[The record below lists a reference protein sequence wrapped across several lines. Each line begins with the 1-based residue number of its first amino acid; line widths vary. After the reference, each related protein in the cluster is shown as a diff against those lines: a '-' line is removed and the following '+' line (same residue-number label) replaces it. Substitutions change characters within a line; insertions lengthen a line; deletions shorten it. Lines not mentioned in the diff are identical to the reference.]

1 MQSHQLLT
9 TLLFLAVVALT
20 VAITVWASR
29 QGSGTANF
37 YAGGR
42 SFTPLQNGFAIGG
55 DYMSAASFLGI
66 SGAIALSGY
75 DGFLYSVGFLVAWL
89 VALLLVA
96 EMLRNS
102 GRYTMADQLA
112 YRMKQRPVRMAAA
125 TSTVVVSIFYLLA
138 QMVGAGTLVALL
150 LNVESQAVKNL
161 VIFAV
166 GILMIFY
173 VTVGGMKGTTWVQ
186 IVKAVLLM
194 VGSALIVVLVLV
206 EFNFNIS
213 DLLGTAASNSGKG
226 SAFLEPGLKYGVSTT
241 SKLDFLS
248 LGIALVL
255 GTAGLPHI
263 LIRFYTVPTSRDARK
278 SVLWAIGLIGV
289 FYLFTLVLGFGAA
302 ALLKG
307 DQAEKVA
314 TSKGNLASPLLAEA
328 VGGGAGSTGGAVLL
342 AVISAVAFATIL
354 AVVAGLTLTSS
365 ASVAHDIYNNVVKK
379 GKATEQQEIRVT
391 RIAAL
396 TIGLIARQDPAQ
408 RRRQRMDRVQGRV
421 AVHPR
426 VQVTLT
432 GADPDVEGGEPASGD
447 RERRKVPV
455 LHATVEDDARVGAA
469 LVLLQ
474 KLDDRLATDLLLAVG
489 DDADVDRQRA
499 LGGEQAGCVQ
509 QHPELALVI
518 RHAAGIQPLAADRR
532 LERVRLPE
540 LQRRRRLDVEV
551 PVAED
556 RRGVGGVA
564 RSGDLADDERPLPV
578 RDELGLAAAAAN
590 LVRDPL
596 GRMLEVVLV
605 RGVGAHRGDAQQL
618 GELVEPALGEFAHG
632 GESSQTPDAA
642 VLSTKRTG
650 TVPVARLTE
659 GQV

>member
-1 MQSHQLLT
+1 MEGHQLLT
-9 TLLFLAVVALT
+9 TFLFLSVVALT
-20 VAITVWASR
+20 VGITFWASR
-29 QGSGTANF
+29 QNSGSDAF

-42 SFTPLQNGFAIGG
+42 SFSPVQNGLAIGG

-75 DGFLYSVGFLVAWL
+75 DGFLYSIGFLVAWL

-112 YRMKQRPVRMAAA
+112 FRMKQTPVRMAAA

-150 LNVESQAVKNL
+150 LDVDSHAIKNL
-161 VIFAV
+161 TILGV
-166 GILMIFY
+166 GLLMIFY

-194 VGSALIVVLVLV
+194 AGSALIVVLVLAKFH
-206 EFNFNIS
+206 FNLS

-226 SAFLEPGLKYGVSTT
+226 QAFLEPGLKYGVSTT
-241 SKLDFLS
+241 SKIDFLS

-307 DQAEKVA
+307 NEAEQVA

-342 AVISAVAFATIL
+342 ALIAAVAFATIL

-365 ASVAHDIYNNVVKK
+365 ASVAHDIYNNVIKK
-379 GKATEQQEIRVT
+379 GQATEQQEIKVT
-391 RIAAL
+391 RIAAG
-396 TIGLIARQDPAQ
+396 TIGLIAILLAIPAQ
-408 RRRQRMDRVQGRV
+408 NLNIAFLVALAFAVAASANLPPIVYNMFWRRFNTRGATWSIYGGLVSSLTLVLFSPVMSGKGELDGVNQSLLPTSIDISWFPLENPGIVSIPLGFLFGFLGTMSSREPEAEERFTELEVR
-421 AVHPR
+421 A
-426 VQVTLT
+426 LT
-432 GADPDVEGGEPASGD
+432 GAGSEKAIV
-447 RERRKVPV
+447 
-455 LHATVEDDARVGAA
+455 H
-469 LVLLQ
+469 
-474 KLDDRLATDLLLAVG
+474 
-489 DDADVDRQRA
+489 
-499 LGGEQAGCVQ
+499 
-509 QHPELALVI
+509 
-518 RHAAGIQPLAADRR
+518 
-532 LERVRLPE
+532 
-540 LQRRRRLDVEV
+540 
-551 PVAED
+551 
-556 RRGVGGVA
+556 
-564 RSGDLADDERPLPV
+564 
-578 RDELGLAAAAAN
+578 
-590 LVRDPL
+590 
-596 GRMLEVVLV
+596 
-605 RGVGAHRGDAQQL
+605 
-618 GELVEPALGEFAHG
+618 
-632 GESSQTPDAA
+632 
-642 VLSTKRTG
+642 
-650 TVPVARLTE
+650 
-659 GQV
+659 